1 MTEIITEE
9 IKPKVITPFRAIC
22 ERVLDEWL
30 FKQYPSTF
38 RVHSPIPLALGTSK
52 ELMGQLPE
60 GISRN
65 DFKSAM
71 SWYCGRRDYLKAF
84 LTNTQRINLQG
95 ELVGEVT
102 EFDKTSA
109 QERLDNKGK
118 KAEPKKIKPVIE
130 IPVES
135 KIEPEEIKMIEVTET
150 AQPAEEIKTTKLV
163 LKRKTVESAEVTPTK
178 TPTPTKVTDGNI
190 AIAKGLKVTMV
201 IDPASIPNVDST
213 GMKKVT
219 ITINVA
225 NSDIQVT
232 TDINAKSYRK
242 ALSSIE
248 EYGVEGCNVI
258 IQGSM
263 KQYGVIDDAGLV
275 VQPKKIASSEAQ

>member
-1 MTEIITEE
+1 MTETTPEE
-9 IKPKVITPFRAIC
+9 IKPKTITPFRAIC

-30 FKQYPSTF
+30 FKAYPSTF
-38 RVHSPIPLALGTSK
+38 RVHNPIPLALGTSK
-52 ELMGQLPE
+52 ELTSQLPE

-71 SWYCGRRDYLKAF
+71 SWYCGRRDYLKAI
-84 LTNTQRINLQG
+84 LKNTQRINLQG

-118 KAEPKKIKPVIE
+118 KKTEPKKIKPVVE
-130 IPVES
+130 IPATPEP
-135 KIEPEEIKMIEVTET
+135 IEAETMQPTEEIK
-150 AQPAEEIKTTKLV
+150 PTKLT
-163 LKRKTVESAEVTPTK
+163 LKRKTVEPTADATPAKAEPIAPV
-178 TPTPTKVTDGNI
+178 KVTDGNI
-190 AIAKGLKVTMV
+190 ATAKGLKVTMV

-213 GMKKVT
+213 GIKKVT
-219 ITINVA
+219 LTIQIA

-248 EYGVEGCNVI
+248 EYGVDGCNVI

-263 KQYGVIDDAGLV
+263 RQYGVIDDAGLV
-275 VQPKKIASSEAQ
+275 VQPKKAATPSE